1 MDWYHQVLL
10 LKKSPAFVPVTEDF
24 SLKWNHVL
32 NDSRKTLTELLLYE
46 SQEVIAKIEFD
57 TNSELENLNIDIA
70 QKWKEFYTRHKNY
83 EKVLESR
90 ITKKWCKIEEK
101 EKQNIIPV
109 LVESLGNSSVDK
121 SL

>member
-1 MDWYHQVLL
+1 M
-10 LKKSPAFVPVTEDF
+10 PVTEDF

-32 NDSRKTLTELLLYE
+32 YDSWKTLTELLLYE